1 MNQVYNQLLMKQ
13 KQNEIMQQQGRQKYE
28 YDSDEDTEVN
38 IRLTS
43 IHKIA
48 TNSRKI
54 YI

>member
-38 IRLTS
+38 NKAHFIIPWTDEIRV
-43 IHKIA
+43 
-48 TNSRKI
+48 
-54 YI
+54 YQ